1 MILSI
6 RRSCLLFGVAA
17 TLASFTPA
25 RAEDQKKKPLV
36 FGSDVALVQVPV
48 FVSGRGGGA
57 VPGLTAKDFAV
68 QQDGKDVEVVS
79 FRYVDTSA
87 PELQEEIRQTSAAR
101 RRFLLLFDKSFTDPA
116 GLARARGAAK
126 EFVRTGLAE
135 SDLVGVATFDFL
147 RGIKLVANFTED
159 RRVAEHAIHTL
170 GVASLTRISDPLAIA
185 ADFAATDLTP
195 ERDSLN
201 QGDTPTALV
210 NDVIAALAT
219 RARSAEEQSYQA
231 RVRTLLES
239 FEQLGLALRRIGGRK
254 QVVYFSTG
262 FSSSLLGGQDKADQT
277 RASEA
282 IVAGRIWEVD
292 SDARYGD
299 ARMRGLVQDSME
311 SLSRA
316 DAVVHSVD
324 LSGLGKKEE
333 YLQTASSGMA
343 TRDSSGRESLGIIA
357 AETGGR
363 FFKDANNL
371 LPVLREMADMTSRY
385 YVLGVQP
392 REVKPD
398 GGFRK
403 LKVRLKPRG
412 MRISHRP
419 GFFERSAIAE
429 AAPPPTLQRQFEAAE
444 LLVAGDGGGA
454 AQDQVPFR
462 VLILPVPT
470 DTDKQSLG
478 LVVQVP
484 RSSISATVGPL
495 EMYGYATSES
505 GEVAGHFAHFLRL
518 NNEDPQAPRAGNP
531 DFQGLSFAG
540 RFDVPPGRYQLKFL
554 VQRPQTGESTT
565 RFFEVTV
572 PERQAARGFLLPPL
586 FMDNGQGWLE
596 VALRSGEYSG
606 LPVDIQLA
614 GAHFLPR
621 TDMTVRP
628 GRRERMVLIAYDPST
643 ARDPA
648 VDIDIRSFLADDA
661 GNRFPPGAMTVE
673 KVLNGDDGRRS
684 YLLGFTPGDIPPG
697 DYTLRVHLG
706 EANSVLQSYTRLKV
720 LPRET
725 AGAQD

>member
-1 MILSI
+1 MPFSPSCSRSLMLSAALAVV
-6 RRSCLLFGVAA
+6 SGVASTA
-17 TLASFTPA
+17 AD
-25 RAEDQKKKPLV
+25 EKKKPLV
-36 FGSDVALVQVPV
+36 FGTDVAVVQVPV

-57 VPGLTAKDFAV
+57 VQGLTAADFSV
-68 QQDGKDVEVVS
+68 QQDGKDVDVVS
-79 FRYVDTSA
+79 FRYVDASA
-87 PELQEEIRQTSAAR
+87 PELQDEIRQTSAAR

-126 EFVRTGLAE
+126 EFVRNGLAE

-159 RRVAEHAIHTL
+159 RRVVEHAIHTL
-170 GVASLTRISDPLAIA
+170 GLASLTRISDPLAIA
-185 ADFAATDLTP
+185 ADFSATDLAT
-195 ERDSLN
+195 ERGASNDN
-201 QGDTPTALV
+201 ETPTALL
-210 NDVIAALAT
+210 NDVIAALAN

-239 FEQLGLALRRIGGRK
+239 FEQLGVALRRISGRK

-262 FSSSLLGGQDKADQT
+262 FSSSILGGQDKTEQT
-277 RASEA
+277 RTSEA
-282 IVAGRIWEVD
+282 IVAGRLWEVD

-299 ARMRGLVQDSME
+299 SRMRGMVQDSME

-333 YLQTASSGMA
+333 YQQTAASGMA
-343 TRDSSGRESLGIIA
+343 TRDFSGRESLGVIA
-357 AETGGR
+357 AATGGR

-371 LPVLREMADMTSRY
+371 LPVLKEMADMTSRY

-392 REVKPD
+392 RDVKPD

-403 LKVRLKPRG
+403 LKVRVKPRG
-412 MRISHRP
+412 IRISHRP
-419 GFFERSAIAE
+419 GFFERSAAAE
-429 AAPPPTLQRQFEAAE
+429 ATPPPTLQRQFEAAE
-444 LLVAGDGGGA
+444 LLVAGDDDGPSLNR
-454 AQDQVPFR
+454 QVPFR

-470 DTDKQSLG
+470 DVTRQSLG
-478 LVVQVP
+478 IVVQIP
-484 RSSISATVGPL
+484 RSSISSTPGPL
-495 EMYGYATSES
+495 EMYGYATSAS

-518 NNEDPQAPRAGNP
+518 GGENQPSGADS

-540 RFDVPPGRYQLKFL
+540 RFDVPPGDYKLKFL
-554 VQRPQTGESTT
+554 VQRPQSDESTT

-586 FMDNGQGWLE
+586 FMERGKGWLE
-596 VALRSGEYSG
+596 VALRSGDLSG
-606 LPVDIQLA
+606 LPEDIQLA

-628 GRRERMVLIAYDPST
+628 GQRERIVLIAYDPAT

-648 VDIDIRSFLADDA
+648 IDIDIRSVLTDDA
-661 GNRFPPGAMTVE
+661 GNLYPPGAITVE
-673 KVLNGDDGRRS
+673 RVVNGDEGRRS
-684 YLLGFTPGDIPPG
+684 YVLGFTPGEVPPG

-706 EANSVLQSYTRLKV
+706 EANAVLQSYARLKV
-720 LPRET
+720 LAKET
-725 AGAQD
+725 AEAR